1 MILQSLVILLIGKI
15 LIFQQQKK
23 IINNLKLDNEDIKL
37 NILELKD
44 DEKGSK
50 SIIIRKKKHCV
61 FVKKLDSL
69 LNYSSSESESE
80 SKS

>member
-1 MILQSLVILLIGKI
+1 M
-15 LIFQQQKK
+15 
-23 IINNLKLDNEDIKL
+23 KLDNEDIKL

-50 SIIIRKKKHCV
+50 SIIIRKKTLRIC
-61 FVKKLDSL
+61 KKLDSL

>member
-15 LIFQQQKK
+15 LIFQQQKN

-50 SIIIRKKKHCV
+50 SIIIRKKTLRIC
-61 FVKKLDSL
+61 KKIRFSFELF
-69 LNYSSSESESE
+69 
-80 SKS
+80 KFRIRIRI